1 MFECNRKRFME
12 SRIVRD
18 NLSIS
23 TSLNVYNEIKGASY
37 VVVSADHRLRNQ
49 PVYRIMDTVIG
60 KDLQIE
66 ATGAGIEELRYRI
79 RPEFNTDLYER
90 DARRIA
96 GVTTALIGEGWLYS
110 FSDGIREKTTLE
122 RIGGGSVYDAVIEL
136 ANDLDADVEVTY
148 HFNKGETVAR
158 KVVRFYDDIGKDVTS
173 GIVYG
178 INATTFSLKEY
189 RAEVYT
195 AVEAYGREDENGN
208 RLDLSS
214 LEGRSYTLANGNRAT
229 VREMPSGGYGL
240 EDTKLTREN
249 GIYNLST
256 QKVEPKV
263 ELMENGGIEKIND
276 LLSEAKRALLNA
288 TANIEI
294 TVDGTNIQADV
305 GDRLPVQHHEL
316 GIDVTLDILEIDE
329 NMLVED
335 DMRYKV
341 GVRKKYE
348 FDKDFGDLMNNIG
361 TGSGVRQG
369 TGAIR
374 TTIILPTNLVYTG
387 NNERG
392 SRIKWTEKTT
402 RDMTPL
408 RYVYKL
414 EFDYHINSS
423 LQPAYIQLGY
433 VNAIA
438 YLANNY
444 QSYGNHNKGFSE
456 RAGKIAEIPITSNS
470 GSVEILLN
478 DYYDF
483 MDLHNKINETQIGVD
498 ELGNYTIRHGTYLFP
513 YIFVYN
519 DVGELVTVNWLDY
532 KKPHPETQA
541 DLSTLSG
548 YITNFRLTEH
558 VPD

>member
-1 MFECNRKRFME
+1 MFECNRRRFME

-23 TSLNVYNEIKGASY
+23 TSLDVYNEIKGASY

-148 HFNKGETVAR
+148 HFNKGETVTR

-178 INATTFSLKEY
+178 INATTFNLKEY

-214 LEGRSYTLANGNRAT
+214 LEGRSYTLANGNRAV

-249 GIYNLST
+249 GIYNIET
-256 QKVEPKV
+256 KKIEPKV
-263 ELMENGGIEKIND
+263 ELMENGGIEKVND

-348 FDKDFGDLMNNIG
+348 FDKDFGNLMGNIG
-361 TGSGVRQG
+361 TGGVQQG
-369 TGAIR
+369 AGTQRSSVVMPRGIVYAGAEFGR
-374 TTIILPTNLVYTG
+374 TEVPDWVVPTAST
-387 NNERG
+387 
-392 SRIKWTEKTT
+392 
-402 RDMTPL
+402 MTPQ

-414 EFDYHINSS
+414 EFDYHINSQYTGAS
-423 LQPAYIQLGY
+423 FELGI
-433 VNAIA
+433 VGSNFSVAVENRR
-438 YLANNY
+438 LSANN
-444 QSYGNHNKGFSE
+444 GFSTHNNVV
-456 RAGKIAEIPITSNS
+456 KIAEAQVTGNS
-470 GSVEILLN
+470 GSVEIILN
-478 DYYDF
+478 DFYDF
-483 MDLHNKINETQIGVD
+483 MNPDMTTGTD
-498 ELGNYTIRHGTYLFP
+498 ELGNRVIRSGSNLLPYLNVNGISGETY
-513 YIFVYN
+513 
-519 DVGELVTVNWLDY
+519 TVNYLDY
-532 KKPHPETQA
+532 TKDTPTTQA
-541 DLSTLSG
+541 EMSLLSG
-548 YITNFRLTEH
+548 YLTNFKITEH
-558 VPD
+558 VPS